1 MRVVFL
7 LPDIL
12 GIWFLVVSSLAV
24 HDLQYCTNI
33 FQYRH
38 YKQMRKVELCMLVEL
53 TNLVCIF
60 WERFGPHAKI
70 QLS

>member
-12 GIWFLVVSSLAV
+12 GICFLVVSSLAV

-60 WERFGPHAKI
+60 SERFGPHAKI